1 MKWDKAKTILI
12 VFFVVINL
20 VLLIYLIADN
30 MHSAK
35 IEGQVADTVVDLL
48 DENGIRINKNA
59 ITDAAKQKKMKTVY
73 VKNIISSYDEFA
85 NTVLGEDVIRGEE
98 NRYTSKNGSLS
109 FKGDYFVAEASNGG
123 FLQKFQSTSG
133 DENKKAEEYLVSLG
147 AEIKDSQ
154 GEYLKDNSVT
164 KVHFEEII
172 DGFNVYGAELT
183 VELTNEGVKKV
194 YGCWYNEQEGGD
206 SVMELKSPSGALIEY
221 MNGRK
226 STSSVTIENI
236 SLGYA
241 SLETMLYHESVL
253 LTPVWEIAESGGE
266 KTYINA
272 REN

>member
-20 VLLIYLIADN
+20 VLLIYLISDS
-30 MHSAK
+30 MYSAK
-35 IEGQVADTVVDLL
+35 IEGQVADTVITLL
-48 DENGIRINKNA
+48 EENGISVNKKT
-59 ITDAAKQKKMKTVY
+59 ITDAARQKKMKTVY

-85 NTVLGEDVIRGEE
+85 NTVLGEDAIRGEE
-98 NRYTSKNGSLS
+98 NRFTSKNGSLS
-109 FKGDYFVAEASNGG
+109 FKGDYFVAEAFDGG
-123 FLQKFQSTSG
+123 FLQKFQSASG

-147 AEIKDSQ
+147 AEIIGSQ
-154 GEYLKDNSVT
+154 GEYFEDNNV
-164 KVHFEEII
+164 KKMHFEEKI

-183 VELTNEGVKKV
+183 VELTKEGIKKV

-206 SVMELKSPSGALIEY
+206 AVMELKSPSGALIEY

-253 LTPVWEIAESGGE
+253 LTPVWEIAEKDGE